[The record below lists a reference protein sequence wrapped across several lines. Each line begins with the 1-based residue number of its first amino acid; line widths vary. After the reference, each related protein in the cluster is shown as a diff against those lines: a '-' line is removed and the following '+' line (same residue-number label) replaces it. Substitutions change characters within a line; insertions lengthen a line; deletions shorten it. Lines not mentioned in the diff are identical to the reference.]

1 MHAQDGVVFV
11 ARVVSSRDLWCS
23 DSARTYSQGVLQV
36 ESHLDA
42 NTVKIDKHYL
52 ARYEVSFTAR
62 GSYPV
67 HNPII
72 KYSTVKDIAV
82 RNRGTVRFRKDKG

>member
-23 DSARTYSQGVLQV
+23 DSARTYSQGVLHV

-62 GSYPV
+62 GSYP
-67 HNPII
+67 
-72 KYSTVKDIAV
+72 AV
-82 RNRGTVRFRKDKG
+82 RLRGHSIALRSERT